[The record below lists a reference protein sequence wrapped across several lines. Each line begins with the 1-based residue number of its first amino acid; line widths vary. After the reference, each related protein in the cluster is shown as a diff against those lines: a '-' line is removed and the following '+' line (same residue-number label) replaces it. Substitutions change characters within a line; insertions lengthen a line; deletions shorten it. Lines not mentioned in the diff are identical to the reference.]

1 MNRRVILYIIL
12 IQTKAYSQ
20 NNISHFPKFSGGFTH
35 STFTSLT
42 LLSLPN
48 LLQIS
53 KERHP
58 LTTSKIAETQYGFGF
73 GFFLWM
79 PLNDGVVYKPKIDC
93 NFTNYKL
100 NNTCFVYAT
109 SFDVS
114 INHSFCIALTSPNKN
129 GVIYLA
135 KNMSCYLTTKQPYI
149 IVGPKIN
156 LKKYDKG
163 FLHKGFENELSFG
176 LSIGYGINYEFHGT
190 NFAPEICYSL
200 TSTGQNQINDSKKMA
215 HTITL
220 AFNFF

>member
-1 MNRRVILYIIL
+1 MNRCVILYIIL

-53 KERHP
+53 KERQP

-79 PLNDGVVYKPKIDC
+79 PLNDGFVYKPKIDC

-100 NNTCFVYAT
+100 KNNSFIYAT

-114 INHSFCIALTSPNKN
+114 INHSFCIALSSPNKN

-163 FLHKGFENELSFG
+163 FLNKGFENELSFG